1 MKQMIEILKKQLE
14 IYKEMLKIS
23 EDKTDIIVGDKVE
36 ELKPMVDREEV
47 LVSQYISLEKQRLG
61 IVRAFASSRGIT
73 KVLKIDDLCE
83 YFPDDAD
90 EMKSLKKEIL
100 DVTKKIKVK
109 NSLNQ
114 ELVKNSLDYI
124 NFSVGIMTGTA
135 TGNGTYGKGG
145 AQNKGEARKFFDV
158 SL

>member
-109 NSLNQ
+109 NSL
-114 ELVKNSLDYI
+114 
-124 NFSVGIMTGTA
+124 TGDCCRFHYRIKMFC
-135 TGNGTYGKGG
+135 N
-145 AQNKGEARKFFDV
+145 NI
-158 SL
+158 